1 MIGKIPQAFIDDL
14 VARIDIIDV
23 IHRRV
28 PLKKAGHEYKACCPF
43 HDEKTPSFTVS
54 PSKQFYHCFGCG
66 AHGTAI
72 GFLMEFDRLSYPE
85 AIEALAESAGL
96 EVPREAAANRGPDL
110 APLYNLLA
118 QAEQFYERQLRSHA
132 DASRAVDYLRQR
144 GLSGE
149 ISARFRIGF
158 APPGWDNL
166 LSALGSDDKR
176 IRQLRDAG
184 LITEQDGKRYDRLRD
199 RIIFPIGWDNLLRAL
214 GTSGD
219 KTEQLRRC
227 GLIADRDQGGS
238 YDRLRDRIVFPIHD
252 TRGRVIGFGGRVLG
266 DGTPKYLNSPETAV
280 FHKGRELYGWYE
292 AKQANRQLDR
302 LLVVEGYMDVVALAQ
317 FGIQDAV
324 ATLGTATTAE
334 HVDKLFR
341 QVPEIVFCFD
351 GDRAGRDAAW
361 KALETALPYMRD
373 GRQARFL
380 FLPEGEDPD
389 SVVRERGAERFHDL
403 ATSAESLSSF
413 LFRHLAQGID
423 LAVPEGRARL
433 AGLAKPLIG
442 RVPAGVFRELLSKEL
457 ADQVRIENLF
467 ARESSTR
474 QRKRT
479 PRDDVRP
486 RSLMQ
491 QTIALILQHPDQVI
505 GVASSPEL
513 NAAKLPGADILTKLL
528 ESVRANPHITTGG
541 LIEQCT
547 DQTIKP
553 MLGRLAQAR
562 LDLNPESDIAR
573 QIGDGIGRLASQARR
588 AELKALAARELSS
601 LSREEKQRLREL
613 SSMPA
618 PKV

>member
-166 LSALGSDDKR
+166 L
-176 IRQLRDAG
+176 
-184 LITEQDGKRYDRLRD
+184 
-199 RIIFPIGWDNLLRAL
+199 RAL

-317 FGIQDAV
+317 FGIQHAV

>member
-158 APPGWDNL
+158 APP
-166 LSALGSDDKR
+166 
-176 IRQLRDAG
+176 
-184 LITEQDGKRYDRLRD
+184 
-199 RIIFPIGWDNLLRAL
+199 GWDNLLRAL